1 MSHLSVAFSSRVA
14 PERIAGISVVLR
26 DPRLKPNLT
35 SVIMTNLQQKIQ
47 EEREFANQVCD
58 TKGNDSPEC
67 AAALDAL
74 EEVQAEAAHQKAK
87 GDGKNSLERFCD
99 LNPEADECRIYD
111 D

>member
-1 MSHLSVAFSSRVA
+1 MSHHPVAFPSRVA
-14 PERIAGISVVLR
+14 PERIVSINIMPC
-26 DPRLKPNLT
+26 DPRLQPNPT

-58 TKGNDSPEC
+58 TKGGDSPEC

-99 LNPEADECRIYD
+99 LNPDADECRIYED
-111 D
+111 